1 MSEEG
6 KQNLR
11 KHKKN
16 QICVLSWEELQQRL
30 EQVTEHIKELLKEFK
45 KRSYYIK
52 TFFF

>member
-30 EQVTEHIKELLKEFK
+30 EQVTEHIKNSWKNSKSDL
-45 KRSYYIK
+45 I
-52 TFFF
+52 T